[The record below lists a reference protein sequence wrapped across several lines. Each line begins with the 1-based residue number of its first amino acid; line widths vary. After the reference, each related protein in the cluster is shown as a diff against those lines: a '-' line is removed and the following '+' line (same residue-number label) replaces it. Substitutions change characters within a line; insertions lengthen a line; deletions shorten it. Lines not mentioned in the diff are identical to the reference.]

1 MCLNWITSYFGL
13 GTITCKC
20 VNVFENQNFKSE
32 CRDAK
37 DLVLSALIFSF
48 PEKRNQPTI
57 NNDGIKMTYSLF
69 GLML

>member
-1 MCLNWITSYFGL
+1 MCLNWITGYFAL
-13 GTITCKC
+13 GTIYC
-20 VNVFENQNFKSE
+20 VSVFENAELQK

-57 NNDGIKMTYSLF
+57 NNVGKKK
-69 GLML
+69 